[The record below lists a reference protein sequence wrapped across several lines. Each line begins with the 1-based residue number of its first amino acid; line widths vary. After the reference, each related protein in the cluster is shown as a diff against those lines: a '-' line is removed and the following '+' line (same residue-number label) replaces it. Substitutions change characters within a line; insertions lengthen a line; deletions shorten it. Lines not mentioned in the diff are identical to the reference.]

1 MVCINDPQQ
10 TVLVVSE
17 KGFGKRS
24 DIEDYRITNR
34 GAKGVKTLNI
44 TDKTGD
50 LIAIKAVTDDEDLM
64 IINKSGIV
72 IRMAVSK
79 LRVMG
84 RATQGVK
91 LIDLRGTDEIAAVT
105 KTEHEDEEEVEVPE
119 PVEGPTPDGTEAP
132 EPVETPTENNDS
144 VEGVEGPTEEGETTL
159 EQ

>member
-1 MVCINDPQQ
+1 
-10 TVLVVSE
+10 
-17 KGFGKRS
+17 
-24 DIEDYRITNR
+24 
-34 GAKGVKTLNI
+34 
-44 TDKTGD
+44 
-50 LIAIKAVTDDEDLM
+50 
-64 IINKSGIV
+64 
-72 IRMAVSK
+72 MAVSK

-105 KTEHEDEEEVEVPE
+105 KTEHEDEEEA
-119 PVEGPTPDGTEAP
+119 EAV

>member
-1 MVCINDPQQ
+1 M
-10 TVLVVSE
+10 
-17 KGFGKRS
+17 
-24 DIEDYRITNR
+24 
-34 GAKGVKTLNI
+34 
-44 TDKTGD
+44 
-50 LIAIKAVTDDEDLM
+50 TDDEDLM

-105 KTEHEDEEEVEVPE
+105 KVEHEDEEETTEVPE
-119 PVEGPTPDGTEAP
+119 AVEGPTPDGTEIS
-132 EPVETPTENNDS
+132 EPVKE
-144 VEGVEGPTEEGETTL
+144 PTEESENPSEATL

>member
-105 KTEHEDEEEVEVPE
+105 KVEHEDEPEE
-119 PVEGPTPDGTEAP
+119 TEAP
-132 EPVETPTENNDS
+132 EPVE
-144 VEGVEGPTEEGETTL
+144 GVEEPAEGPENPDETNL

>member
-1 MVCINDPQQ
+1 
-10 TVLVVSE
+10 
-17 KGFGKRS
+17 
-24 DIEDYRITNR
+24 
-34 GAKGVKTLNI
+34 
-44 TDKTGD
+44 
-50 LIAIKAVTDDEDLM
+50 VTDDEDLM

-105 KTEHEDEEEVEVPE
+105 KTEHEDEEETEASE
-119 PVEGPTPDGTEAP
+119 SVEGPTPDGTEVV
-132 EPVETPTENNDS
+132 EPVEIEIRRSQTPT
-144 VEGVEGPTEEGETTL
+144 PEGETTL